1 MLSESCLGDCD
12 LNQNWY
18 FVEEYML
25 LKSLMEDKQLDFN
38 QPLLSVRRFSSTAA
52 PSEAQVKKKTDNSLP
67 KIPPLPVYKSE
78 LKSGPIRN
86 PGSVPFLW
94 EQTPGRPKDE
104 GKSQTRSIER
114 PPIAPKL
121 PPGRISN
128 IKPQAL
134 EKVSEGRRNNK
145 LLSAGNVVSSS
156 QSASSPSDKN
166 TVKCESSA
174 EGMDETR
181 SSRSEDGNEAYAD
194 ALDTLSRTES
204 FFFNCSVSGVSG
216 LDDEEMKPSGT
227 FSSDQWTRDFMMTR
241 FLPAAKAIASG
252 APQHKN
258 RKQPVTQE
266 LPRNIQRVVNMDRRP
281 PPKQYSPNSLQF
293 HAQDKKWEESD
304 DEDDYDGPG
313 NSSATVCG
321 FLPPFCL
328 KTSFCLLNP
337 VPGMR
342 LQAQQAVD
350 LAHRAPARGSYASSY
365 CEIPEKAKN
374 FKVNKSDPE
383 RKGSKIFRELL
394 VDESTNCET
403 GLAIPVEKTLYIDS
417 VHKMNSPKSNSSSLD
432 AKRLSDIQGDDFDAL
447 IKSEE
452 TVAPQPIDAS
462 LQDIKVSNVTG
473 EKAISHTK
481 CLKPVYSDFLS
492 SPDRCSHGLQADAK
506 SSSREDQDLGKNSI
520 KLASPKMDGSEKIDL
535 ESHLRKK
542 LSNQAKAHGRILKS
556 VSSATTK
563 IADGIK
569 TDFKTQPQVA
579 FSSQEESL
587 GNYSKLPL
595 SLPPPKSPSDSW
607 LKRTLPTFS
616 VKNSSPWSCI
626 GTDNYR
632 IQASKTAPLNPKWE
646 TIVKTSNVQH
656 GHLRFSEVILQL
668 LLTSSIFNHFRVVLC
683 LLYSLIIVS
692 GTT

>member
-1 MLSESCLGDCD
+1 
-12 LNQNWY
+12 
-18 FVEEYML
+18 ML
-25 LKSLMEDKQLDFN
+25 LKNLMEDKQLDFN
-38 QPLLSVRRFSSTAA
+38 QPLLSVRRFSSTVA
-52 PSEAQVKKKTDNSLP
+52 PAEAEIKKKTDNSLL

-78 LKSGPIRN
+78 IKSGPIRN
-86 PGSVPFLW
+86 PGTVPFLW

-104 GKSQTRSIER
+104 GISQTRCIER

-134 EKVSEGRRNNK
+134 EKGSEGRRNSR
-145 LLSAGNVVSSS
+145 LPSAGNVVSSS
-156 QSASSPSDKN
+156 QSASSSDK
-166 TVKCESSA
+166 TPAKCESSA
-174 EGMDETR
+174 EGMDGTG

-194 ALDTLSRTES
+194 ALDTLSLSES

-216 LDDEEMKPSGT
+216 LDDAEMKPSGT

-241 FLPAAKAIASG
+241 FLPAAQAIAWG

-258 RKQPVTQE
+258 RKQSVAQE
-266 LPRNIQRVVNMDRRP
+266 HPRNIQRIVNMDRWP
-281 PPKQYSPNSLQF
+281 SPTQYSPNSLQV
-293 HAQDKKWEESD
+293 HAQDKKWKESD

-350 LAHRAPARGSYASSY
+350 LAHRAPARGSYGSSY

-374 FKVNKSDPE
+374 FEVNKSDPE

-394 VDESTNCET
+394 SDERTNCET
-403 GLAIPVEKTLYIDS
+403 GLASPVEKTLYIDS
-417 VHKMNSPKSNSSSLD
+417 VHKVNTPKSNSSSSD
-432 AKRLSDIQGDDFDAL
+432 VKRLCDVQGDDFDAP

-452 TVAPQPIDAS
+452 TLAPQPIDAS
-462 LQDIKVSNVTG
+462 LQDIKVLNVMG

-481 CLKPVYSDFLS
+481 GLEPVYSNFLS
-492 SPDRCSHGLQADAK
+492 SPDRCSHGLQVDAK

-542 LSNQAKAHGRILKS
+542 LSNQAKAHGRILNS
-556 VSSATTK
+556 ISSTGTK
-563 IADGIK
+563 IANGTK
-569 TDFKTQPQVA
+569 TDFKIQPQMA

-587 GNYSKLPL
+587 GNHSQLPL

-607 LKRTLPTFS
+607 LKRTLPTVS

-632 IQASKTAPLNPKWE
+632 VQASKTAPLDPKWE

-656 GHLRFSEVILQL
+656 GHLRYSEERLDPIPEA
-668 LLTSSIFNHFRVVLC
+668 
-683 LLYSLIIVS
+683 
-692 GTT
+692 